1 MNWLLIIAILIT
13 ISLIRLT
20 KYSVKNTDQEMITRI
35 YVLLEYLDILFKM
48 NGVEYIIS
56 SGTLLGSVRHSGMI
70 PWDDDAD
77 IIVLNKSPKE
87 ITDLINKYTK
97 ISNIRSREH
106 ETKNIVLCEFEGYL
120 GVIDIFFTE
129 KEIVNNK
136 VKYTYAFP
144 YNIKYPKEWF
154 YEDEIYPIKEYT
166 FGELKLKGPNNSS
179 KFLDRVYPEWK
190 TKIVK
195 WNHKYKKE
203 EEIYTTNFQEVA
215 LPEFN

>member
-1 MNWLLIIAILIT
+1 MNWLFTLILIMT
-13 ISLIRLT
+13 ILILKQT
-20 KYSVKNTDQEMITRI
+20 KYSVQNTDQKMITRI

-56 SGTLLGSVRHSGMI
+56 AGTLLGAVRHNGMI

-77 IIVLNKSPKE
+77 IIVLNKTPKE

-97 ISNIRSREH
+97 VSNIISREH
-106 ETKNIVLCEFEGYL
+106 KTKNIVLCEFKGYL
-120 GVIDIFFTE
+120 GLVDIFFT
-129 KEIVNNK
+129 NK
-136 VKYTYAFP
+136 VKDTYTYAFP

-154 YEDEIYPIKEYT
+154 YKDEIYPIQEYT
-166 FGELKLKGPNNSS
+166 FGKLKLKGPNNPNN
-179 KFLDRVYPEWK
+179 FLDRVYPEWK

-195 WNHKYKKE
+195 WNHKCKKE

-215 LPEFN
+215 LPNF